1 MDGYISGKTNAL
13 FADFTYAYYVAFH
26 LQQSGHVL
34 SRVEGDFADYRSRTQ
49 A

>member
-1 MDGYISGKTNAL
+1 MDISAGKQMHFL
-13 FADFTYAYYVAFH
+13 VADFTYAYYVAFH